1 MNLPT
6 SSPSAN
12 RSIPLVSGMTNFFD
26 QNTRFLKDVLV
37 AKQKV
42 WHLFDFDQIVYIYHE
57 YKRRSFLKKSKSI
70 RTKLRAKSFK
80 NWKPVDFLKVFHS
93 NATSVILLGT
103 VSNTSVLDSL

>member
-42 WHLFDFDQIVYIYHE
+42 WYLLDFDQIVYIYHE
-57 YKRRSFLKKSKSI
+57 YIEEKLPQKIERR
-70 RTKLRAKSFK
+70 
-80 NWKPVDFLKVFHS
+80 
-93 NATSVILLGT
+93 
-103 VSNTSVLDSL
+103 